1 MKFSILLCGVV
12 SISHDVIIKICEQFK
27 SSTGDLT
34 AFIPR
39 YQTCEETE
47 TPRMIRFK
55 SYSSNTVQIWWH
67 VNLHCVPHN
76 ISQFSLPVCCRFMYG
91 KVRENVEAL
100 LSLFSKYRLF
110 VYGIAG
116 LHVTSRRPCW
126 WSRTKAF
133 LSSGNETLFSC
144 KFFEEIFFCFDPQHG
159 RLVTWLQTKNWAVN
173 KNGTLDLFTVWFMW
187 TWSPHY
193 INDAPVR

>member
-1 MKFSILLCGVV
+1 MWSQEILFCLGHSIVHCVKVMEELKMNRSEIFNFALWRCLYFTWCNNKNLWT
-12 SISHDVIIKICEQFK
+12 IK

-39 YQTCEETE
+39 YRTCEETE
-47 TPRMIRFK
+47 SPRMIRFK

-100 LSLFSKYRLF
+100 LSLFSKYKLF
-110 VYGIAG
+110 VYGIELWTKTARLIYLLFDLCG
-116 LHVTSRRPCW
+116 LEVPT
-126 WSRTKAF
+126 
-133 LSSGNETLFSC
+133 
-144 KFFEEIFFCFDPQHG
+144 I
-159 RLVTWLQTKNWAVN
+159 
-173 KNGTLDLFTVWFMW
+173 
-187 TWSPHY
+187 
-193 INDAPVR
+193 